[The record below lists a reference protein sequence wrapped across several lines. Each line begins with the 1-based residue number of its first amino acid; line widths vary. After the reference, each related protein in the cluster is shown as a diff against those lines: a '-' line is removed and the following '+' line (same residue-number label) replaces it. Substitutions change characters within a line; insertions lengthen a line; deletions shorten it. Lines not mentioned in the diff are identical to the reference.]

1 MTTETTSGSLVYRLG
16 MTFTNAVFA
25 QAIDP
30 TGNLSTSLDQSPKFF
45 TTVTQYQALV
55 SSNTS
60 TNTYYKNPL
69 VPFINS
75 LTNITTQI
83 YNIVATADDGSGNNY
98 LLPLVPTLP
107 TDYNSLM
114 VELTEDDDNT
124 NGTPKAYNTFISHT
138 DRLSRLKNSNK
149 KTRPDFN
156 NAAPVARQVQTLIYQ
171 FETTSTEV
179 VGPIG
184 LGYTTSLFI
193 AGQLNAYRRQLQ
205 TSLDLINSSIGYP
218 ASPTLTSAVNTAS
231 TAITNLGTYIV
242 HCRTQDEDFYQNA
255 TQIVKDASNIAR
267 LTAGTGYDSTTAY
280 DSQTYISR
288 TLIKTTST
296 SNLY

>member
-1 MTTETTSGSLVYRLG
+1 MTTTATSLIGRLN
-16 MTFTNAVFA
+16 MTFTNALFA

-30 TGNLSTSLDQSPKFF
+30 NNNLSTSLNQAPKFF
-45 TTVTQYQALV
+45 NTVTQYQALV
-55 SSNTS
+55 TSNTS

-69 VPFINS
+69 APFISS

-83 YNIVATADDGSGNNY
+83 YSIIVNANDGEGNY
-98 LLPLVPTLP
+98 LLYLVPNLTS
-107 TDYNSLM
+107 DYSALM

-156 NAAPVARQVQTLIYQ
+156 NAASVARQVQTLIYQ
-171 FETTSTEV
+171 FETTSTNV

-184 LGYTTSLFI
+184 LGYTTSLFVVP
-193 AGQLNAYRRQLQ
+193 QLKAYIRQLQ
-205 TSLDLINSSIGYP
+205 TSLDLINSSIGAP
-218 ASPTLTSAVNTAS
+218 ASPTLISAVTTAS
-231 TAITNLGTYIV
+231 TAITNLGTYLV
-242 HCRTQDEDFYQNA
+242 HCRTKDEDFYQNA
-255 TQIVKDASNIAR
+255 TQIIKDASNIAQ
-267 LTAGTGYDSTTAY
+267 LTAGTDYGSTTAY
-280 DSQTYISR
+280 DSQTYITR
-288 TLIKTTST
+288 ALTNTTST